1 MFRLGYN
8 RTCVQL
14 VQQAARESYSS
25 TQLFFKLTDDKRKVT
40 FFFLQQREFVQFCK
54 TLCSMF
60 HGVPGEN
67 ELFQAIAVVTS
78 LVLQIGEA
86 RNKGAKPKESDQ
98 TTMVSASARESMLEA
113 EIDWTV
119 SFEQILASLLT
130 EQVLVNF
137 LETPVDLSGKIAS
150 AKEKQYQQ
158 RSGLLMV
165 QHSFS

>member
-1 MFRLGYN
+1 M
-8 RTCVQL
+8 
-14 VQQAARESYSS
+14 
-25 TQLFFKLTDDKRKVT
+25 
-40 FFFLQQREFVQFCK
+40 FFFPPQREFVQFCK

-86 RNKGAKPKESDQ
+86 RHKAAEAKESDQ
-98 TTMVSASARESMLEA
+98 SASAAEGGSESAGET
-113 EIDWTV
+113 EWTV

-137 LETPVDLSGKIAS
+137 MESPIDLGEKIAS

-165 QHSFS
+165 QTSVS

>member
-1 MFRLGYN
+1 
-8 RTCVQL
+8 
-14 VQQAARESYSS
+14 
-25 TQLFFKLTDDKRKVT
+25 
-40 FFFLQQREFVQFCK
+40 
-54 TLCSMF
+54 MF

-86 RNKGAKPKESDQ
+86 RHRATEPKESDRG
-98 TTMVSASARESMLEA
+98 ASAPARGSTSEEEA
-113 EIDWTV
+113 DWTV

-137 LETPVDLSGKIAS
+137 LETSVDLSEKIAS
-150 AKEKQYQQ
+150 AKEKQYHQ

-165 QHSFS
+165 QNRVS

>member
-1 MFRLGYN
+1 
-8 RTCVQL
+8 
-14 VQQAARESYSS
+14 
-25 TQLFFKLTDDKRKVT
+25 
-40 FFFLQQREFVQFCK
+40 
-54 TLCSMF
+54 MF

-86 RNKGAKPKESDQ
+86 RHKGAEPRESDQ
-98 TTMVSASARESMLEA
+98 TALQSDQTVSASGRGSMSEA
-113 EIDWTV
+113 GSDWTV

-130 EQVLVNF
+130 EQVLVTF
-137 LETPVDLSGKIAS
+137 LETPVNLGEKIAL

-165 QHSFS
+165 QHSIS

>member
-1 MFRLGYN
+1 
-8 RTCVQL
+8 
-14 VQQAARESYSS
+14 
-25 TQLFFKLTDDKRKVT
+25 
-40 FFFLQQREFVQFCK
+40 
-54 TLCSMF
+54 MF

-86 RNKGAKPKESDQ
+86 RHKGAEPKESDQ
-98 TTMVSASARESMLEA
+98 TASASGRGNVSEA
-113 EIDWTV
+113 ESDWTV

-130 EQVLVNF
+130 EQVLVTF
-137 LETPVDLSGKIAS
+137 LETPVDLRKKIAL

-165 QHSFS
+165 QPSIS

>member
-1 MFRLGYN
+1 M
-8 RTCVQL
+8 
-14 VQQAARESYSS
+14 
-25 TQLFFKLTDDKRKVT
+25 
-40 FFFLQQREFVQFCK
+40 FFLQQREFVQFCK

-86 RNKGAKPKESDQ
+86 RNKGTEPKESDQ
-98 TTMVSASARESMLEA
+98 VASASAEGSTSEA
-113 EIDWTV
+113 DAGWTV

-137 LETPVDLSGKIAS
+137 LDKPVDLSGKIAL
-150 AKEKQYQQ
+150 AKEKQYHQ
-158 RSGLLMV
+158 RSGLLLV
-165 QHSFS
+165 QHSIS

>member
-1 MFRLGYN
+1 
-8 RTCVQL
+8 
-14 VQQAARESYSS
+14 
-25 TQLFFKLTDDKRKVT
+25 
-40 FFFLQQREFVQFCK
+40 
-54 TLCSMF
+54 MF

-86 RNKGAKPKESDQ
+86 RNKGAKPKELDQ
-98 TTMVSASARESMLEA
+98 TTMVSASARESMSEA

-165 QHSFS
+165 QHSII

>member
-1 MFRLGYN
+1 M
-8 RTCVQL
+8 
-14 VQQAARESYSS
+14 
-25 TQLFFKLTDDKRKVT
+25 
-40 FFFLQQREFVQFCK
+40 FFLQQREFVQFCK

-86 RNKGAKPKESDQ
+86 RNKGTEPKESDQ
-98 TTMVSASARESMLEA
+98 VASASAEGSTSEA
-113 EIDWTV
+113 DAGWTV

-137 LETPVDLSGKIAS
+137 LDTPVDLSGKIAL
-150 AKEKQYQQ
+150 AKEKQYHQ
-158 RSGLLMV
+158 RSGLLLV
-165 QHSFS
+165 QHSIS

>member
-1 MFRLGYN
+1 MF
-8 RTCVQL
+8 QL
-14 VQQAARESYSS
+14 KLSDLIFLTFKAI
-25 TQLFFKLTDDKRKVT
+25 LFETNVT
-40 FFFLQQREFVQFCK
+40 VFFLQQREFVQFCK

-60 HGVPGEN
+60 HGIPGEN

-86 RNKGAKPKESDQ
+86 RNKGTEPKESDQ
-98 TTMVSASARESMLEA
+98 TASASARGSVSEA
-113 EIDWTV
+113 DTDWTV

-137 LETPVDLSGKIAS
+137 LETTVDLGEKIVV
-150 AKEKQYQQ
+150 AKEKQYHQ

-165 QHSFS
+165 QHSIS

>member
-1 MFRLGYN
+1 MLKDLGK
-8 RTCVQL
+8 
-14 VQQAARESYSS
+14 E
-25 TQLFFKLTDDKRKVT
+25 KDKGLEKP
-40 FFFLQQREFVQFCK
+40 LPHMKQREFVQFCK